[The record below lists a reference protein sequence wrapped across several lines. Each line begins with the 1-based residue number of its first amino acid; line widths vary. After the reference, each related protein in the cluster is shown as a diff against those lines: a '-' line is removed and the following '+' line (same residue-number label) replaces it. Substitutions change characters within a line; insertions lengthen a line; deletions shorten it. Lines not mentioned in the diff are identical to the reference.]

1 MREEGIAHYNSHYSG
16 GCCIE
21 WMMESMQAAGAESRE
36 IEMEEDAMSYYQ
48 QATND
53 QQAEAPNFLPVKM
66 KEDEENPW
74 PHLSKQFAFQRGN
87 SYMLCKLC
95 LIRQSELSA
104 YTNSSSN
111 LRKHVLV
118 STVFVPFHLVV
129 QTAFLSFS

>member
-1 MREEGIAHYNSHYSG
+1 MLHRVDDGVDARRQY
-16 GCCIE
+16 
-21 WMMESMQAAGAESRE
+21 GAESRE
-36 IEMEEDAMSYYQ
+36 IDMEEDDSADYQ
-48 QATND
+48 QAAD
-53 QQAEAPNFLPVKM
+53 HQQAEAPNFPPVEI

-74 PHLSKQFAFQRGN
+74 PHLSKQFAFQRKRGN

-118 STVFVPFHLVV
+118 STVFVPFH
-129 QTAFLSFS
+129 